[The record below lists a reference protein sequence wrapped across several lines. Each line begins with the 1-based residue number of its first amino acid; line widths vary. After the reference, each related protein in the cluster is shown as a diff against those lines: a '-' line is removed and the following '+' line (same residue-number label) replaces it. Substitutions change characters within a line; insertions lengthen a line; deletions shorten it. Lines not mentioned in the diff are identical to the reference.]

1 MDWWLCYLSENRPTF
16 LICRSFT
23 FTLICTPEIQ
33 NPCVVPER
41 STAEAPCDERRDE
54 GGGLVS
60 VLALTL
66 GLHLC
71 RADPLQG
78 GTDASP
84 PSSPLL
90 SWSGTGAKL
99 EPAVPCP
106 PPEQQQQQQ
115 QFQWSGTERQPPPWT
130 DELAEMSRHIYTR
143 HGIGEGL
150 QKPVFQVGKRKE
162 KKKSPSCYIEYNVRA
177 DFKKIKIFYSNY
189 TILYTHER
197 TIITQHWK

>member
-1 MDWWLCYLSENRPTF
+1 MDWWLFYLSENRPTF
-16 LICRSFT
+16 LICWSFM
-23 FTLICTPEIQ
+23 FPLICTPEIQ

-41 STAEAPCDERRDE
+41 STTEAPCDDGRG
-54 GGGLVS
+54 GGGLVF
-60 VLALTL
+60 VLALIL

-71 RADPLQG
+71 RADPLQSG
-78 GTDASP
+78 IDASP
-84 PSSPLL
+84 PFSPLL

-106 PPEQQQQQQ
+106 PPEQQQ

-150 QKPVFQVGKRKE
+150 QKPVFQVGKG
-162 KKKSPSCYIEYNVRA
+162 KKSMKSPMLLYSRL
-177 DFKKIKIFYSNY
+177 KKISHSNY
-189 TILYTHER
+189 TI
-197 TIITQHWK
+197 